1 MRGSAFP
8 ERPDP
13 GFGSGVPPQADH
25 IADAPG
31 RRAENLVAG
40 LGEDADIARERGAPL
55 EQSDASAVQ
64 IELAQHPG
72 GCFPLAVLDDALFG
86 APAAR
91 EKAAIGSGDGEAH
104 SRHLVRGAEGSF
116 KRRR

>member
-1 MRGSAFP
+1 M
-8 ERPDP
+8 
-13 GFGSGVPPQADH
+13 PPHADH

-40 LGEDADIARERGAPL
+40 VGEDADVARERSASL
-55 EQSDASAVQ
+55 EQTDASTVQ

-72 GCFPLAVLDDALFG
+72 RGLPLAVLDDALFG
-86 APAAR
+86 APAAH
-91 EKAAIGSGDGEAH
+91 ENAAIRSGDGKTH
-104 SRHLVRGAEGSF
+104 SRHIVPGAEGSF